1 MKFIR
6 DKNLNFYIFS
16 NYVVHSF
23 LTRKLG
29 INRYSLLDAGFINLK
44 NNEFTLFN
52 KSETLDLTANNQIVI
67 KNETMFLNAIDNDFD
82 NPENYFLSNLDL
94 FNNGIK
100 VDAELSK
107 LNHDDYGHVPT
118 LKINVFDMK
127 SLSLKQLSCI
137 NKINHSPKIY
147 SLYHHI

>member
-82 NPENYFLSNLDL
+82 NP
-94 FNNGIK
+94 
-100 VDAELSK
+100 
-107 LNHDDYGHVPT
+107 
-118 LKINVFDMK
+118 
-127 SLSLKQLSCI
+127 
-137 NKINHSPKIY
+137 
-147 SLYHHI
+147 